1 MSNPLI
7 PPVPLPDDDRTDAA
21 EGADPTLDPATVEH
35 DGDRA
40 VDPDADPDLIDSAE
54 ADRLAS
60 GAETEG
66 DAR

>member
-21 EGADPTLDPATVEH
+21 EGTDPTLDSAIVEQ

-60 GAETEG
+60 GADAEG

>member
-21 EGADPTLDPATVEH
+21 EGAEPTDSAIVEQ
-35 DGDRA
+35 DGDRT

-60 GAETEG
+60 GADADG